1 MSGVVLNRDTS
12 IKATDNQLTLDDF
25 RKLTTN
31 RKGNAGTLK
40 LVKDASGN
48 VTGLKCAQHH
58 SIRKLANVF
67 ESVSANDVK
76 ELHTQLKDLVKKEL
90 EAILDQKLGNLP
102 SFNRKDKL
110 NSLIS
115 LFDKDMSIEGADH
128 KIVPLKRTQIEQVLL
143 KLDQLKKMDG
153 ESMKLYG
160 SEAINRALGNAGSFA
175 EADVRALQA
184 RGGKPEIGFE
194 EAYVKARNESQEL
207 VGDDDLCGK
216 AWNRFFDKLCGSGA
230 ASVAKKQS
238 IIKELC
244 VNREVT
250 VDESGRLNVEKRLQ
264 DSMLYNGM
272 RRILN
277 AIYEPGEHERFATL
291 LGVEGRSETFAK
303 ECFSIF
309 FLENLTKE

>member
-1 MSGVVLNRDTS
+1 MSGAVLNRDTS

-67 ESVSANDVK
+67 ESVSAKDAK
-76 ELHTQLKDLVKKEL
+76 ELHTQLKDLVEKEL
-90 EAILDQKLGNLP
+90 EAILGQKLGNLP

-153 ESMKLYG
+153 ESMRLYG
-160 SEAINRALGNAGSFA
+160 PEAINRALGNAGSFA

-194 EAYVKARNESQEL
+194 EAYNKVREGAYEINRDDEL
-207 VGDDDLCGK
+207 NAK
-216 AWNRFFDKLCGSGA
+216 AWGKLLDKLFGSGPD
-230 ASVAKKQS
+230 SVAKKQH
-238 IIKELC
+238 ILCELC
-244 VNREVT
+244 
-250 VDESGRLNVEKRLQ
+250 L
-264 DSMLYNGM
+264 
-272 RRILN
+272 
-277 AIYEPGEHERFATL
+277 A
-291 LGVEGRSETFAK
+291 
-303 ECFSIF
+303 
-309 FLENLTKE
+309 